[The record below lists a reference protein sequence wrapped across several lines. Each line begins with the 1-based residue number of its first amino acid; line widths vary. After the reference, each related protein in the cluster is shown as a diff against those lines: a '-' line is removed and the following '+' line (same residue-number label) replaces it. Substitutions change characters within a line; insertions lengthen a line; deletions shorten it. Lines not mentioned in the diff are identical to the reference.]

1 MNKPQKP
8 QMTEEE
14 AVSRIKMP
22 KRKELEMFAVTTQ
35 LVGGDKIKALCE
47 DGVERVCRIPGKL
60 RKRVWI
66 RDGDLIIV
74 RLWDFQPI
82 KADVVW
88 RYIKVQTNHLKKKG
102 FLDKLPIEDG
112 F

>member
-1 MNKPQKP
+1 MKPQK
-8 QMTEEE
+8 QYKSEEE
-14 AVSRIKMP
+14 LISRIRMP
-22 KRKELEMFAVTTQ
+22 KRKELEMFAIAIQ

-47 DGVERVCRIPGKL
+47 DKKERICRIPGKM

-66 RDGDLIIV
+66 REGDLIIV
-74 RLWDFQPI
+74 KLWDFQPE

-102 FLDKLPIEDG
+102 VLDKLPIEDWI
-112 F
+112 